1 MTLLSIRGVHK
12 HFGAV
17 QAVQGVDLD
26 VRAGEVHALIGENG
40 AGKSTLLKLLS
51 GALKP
56 DAGTITWDG
65 APFHPSDPRA
75 AAALGVRM
83 IYQETTLA
91 PQLTIAENIAL
102 GAEPRRFGFVRKRA
116 ARDLARRA
124 LARLGHAD
132 RDVDRRVSELG
143 PGERQLVEIARA
155 LAADARLLILDE
167 PTSSLSRQDAA
178 RLLELVRRLAADGVA
193 VIYVSHFLEE
203 VLRVADRYT
212 VLRDGRSV
220 ATGDAADATARQLVE
235 QMAGRPIEDVFP
247 AVPHQAGEVLLEV
260 AGLIVESAPGVSFSL
275 RRGEILGLAGLLGA
289 GRTEALRALFGL
301 DAARGGTIRVRGAA
315 DRWRRPWV
323 RLAQGVGLLSEDRAT
338 EGLALGMSVV
348 DNLTLCHLGRTSK
361 WGFIRRSAQQRR
373 AEHWIRAL
381 GIRCADPTAP
391 AFALSGG
398 NQQKVA
404 LARLL
409 DRDVDV
415 ALLDEPTRGVDVA
428 SRAAIYRAVGEL
440 AAAGKA
446 VLFVSSY
453 LPELLGVCDRIG
465 VMHRGRLV
473 AARPTSEWTEAT
485 LLETAATGAAVSA
498 KDG

>member
-1 MTLLSIRGVHK
+1 
-12 HFGAV
+12 
-17 QAVQGVDLD
+17 
-26 VRAGEVHALIGENG
+26 
-40 AGKSTLLKLLS
+40 
-51 GALKP
+51 
-56 DAGTITWDG
+56 
-65 APFHPSDPRA
+65 
-75 AAALGVRM
+75 
-83 IYQETTLA
+83 
-91 PQLTIAENIAL
+91 
-102 GAEPRRFGFVRKRA
+102 
-116 ARDLARRA
+116 
-124 LARLGHAD
+124 
-132 RDVDRRVSELG
+132 
-143 PGERQLVEIARA
+143 
-155 LAADARLLILDE
+155 
-167 PTSSLSRQDAA
+167 TSSLPRQDAA

-220 ATGDAADATARQLVE
+220 VTGDVADATAKQWVE

-247 AVPHQAGEVLLEV
+247 AVPHEAGEVLLEV

-275 RRGEILGLAGLLGA
+275 RRGEIFGLAGLLGA

-301 DAARGGTIRVRGAA
+301 DPARDGTIRVRGAA
-315 DRWRRPWV
+315 DRWRRPWA
-323 RLAQGVGLLSEDRAT
+323 RLAQGIGLLSEDRAT

-348 DNLTLCHLGRTSK
+348 DNLTLCHLGQTSK
-361 WGFIRRSAQQRR
+361 WGFISRTAQQRR
-373 AEHWIRAL
+373 AERWIRTL
-381 GIRCADPTAP
+381 GIRCADPSAP
-391 AFALSGG
+391 AEALSGG
-398 NQQKVA
+398 NQQKLA

-473 AARPTSEWTEAT
+473 AARATSEWTEAT
-485 LLETAATGAAVSA
+485 LLETAATGVPPSV
-498 KDG
+498 KNR